1 MGSLLRERGE
11 RSREANEV
19 VRVERAFRAEKKK
32 PSKPP
37 FEIESPW
44 TFAVQSSRLTRL
56 APVDSAVETHER
68 DKTRSVASVF
78 ADGDERV
85 RHARAWGGRAARKRP
100 QRVGVLSREA
110 SHATPEP
117 KDVPTVRR
125 VDSAYPPRQIPRREK
140 TACPPSF
147 DIFRARSSGARRE
160 SGRDG
165 ARVITRTRRV
175 GRRNAHHGSYL
186 AEGLGHVVHGSV
198 GVHHGVLQQTSRGIQ
213 RKGRFV
219 VRLGWVVRALRGERP
234 ERDPLGAER
243 AAGGDRARGGAAK
256 GEHRK
261 GKRLGRAPL
270 RARVN
275 AKRQTVKDPAV
286 VARETSGTS
295 ISFMS

>member
-1 MGSLLRERGE
+1 M
-11 RSREANEV
+11 
-19 VRVERAFRAEKKK
+19 
-32 PSKPP
+32 
-37 FEIESPW
+37 
-44 TFAVQSSRLTRL
+44 
-56 APVDSAVETHER
+56 
-68 DKTRSVASVF
+68 
-78 ADGDERV
+78 
-85 RHARAWGGRAARKRP
+85 RHARAWGGASGAEEAAARRRAFARGVARHARAEGRP
-100 QRVGVLSREA
+100 ERPPRRLGVAPAPDPPSRENSLSSIVRYFSCAFFGRSTRVGE
-110 SHATPEP
+110 
-117 KDVPTVRR
+117 RR
-125 VDSAYPPRQIPRREK
+125 
-140 TACPPSF
+140 C
-147 DIFRARSSGARRE
+147 
-160 SGRDG
+160 
-165 ARVITRTRRV
+165 RVITRTRRV
-175 GRRNAHHGSYL
+175 GRRYAHHGSYL